1 MQETT
6 YWNVYFLLPV
16 LGGLV
21 LTLPFGH
28 QIRQE
33 RKNSRKKKETGEE
46 RKIGEGWY
54 GGRGQNKT
62 DYRTEQEIKEKA
74 GDLLAQ
80 LWLYDPMSQNAYSVT
95 WYLTGK
101 GKKGV
106 S

>member
-6 YWNVYFLLPV
+6 YWNIHFLLPV
-16 LGGLV
+16 QEVLSLYFHLVTRLGKK
-21 LTLPFGH
+21 
-28 QIRQE
+28 

-46 RKIGEGWY
+46 RKIGGKMVW
-54 GGRGQNKT
+54 GGGNKT

-80 LWLYDPMSQNAYSVT
+80 LWLYGPMSQNAYSMT

-101 GKKGV
+101 G
-106 S
+106 